1 MLPLDS
7 LSRGRSVES
16 GGKVSGSHCPV
27 PEGRPSVLPGTQSL
41 RCQAPEPTSL
51 RWALVGRGSVGFF
64 AEFSPEQPLPCPRR
78 CSQTARSGEEA
89 GLQAEAVG
97 FLHSTAAPGL
107 PPPSWQPGNYRHPF
121 AEF

>member
-78 CSQTARSGEEA
+78 CSQTARSICSPNPVTGPVDPLLGSDGEA
-89 GLQAEAVG
+89 
-97 FLHSTAAPGL
+97 TA
-107 PPPSWQPGNYRHPF
+107 QN
-121 AEF
+121 